1 MEGGLLM
8 KDDRTSL
15 LDTIVRD
22 WNHLNSEMYC
32 RAEELGMDY
41 DPDNYSK
48 DFERLDN
55 LESKA
60 TELAAELG
68 REIYFEHNFMCLK

>member
-1 MEGGLLM
+1 M
-8 KDDRTSL
+8 KDDRTLL

-22 WNHLNSEMYC
+22 WNHLNSELYC
-32 RAEELGMDY
+32 RAEDLGMDY

-48 DFERLDN
+48 DFERLDS

>member
-1 MEGGLLM
+1 MR
-8 KDDRTSL
+8 DDNTRFNE
-15 LDTIVRD
+15 LDSIIRD

-32 RAEELGMDY
+32 LGEDLGMDF
-41 DPDNYSK
+41 DPDHYSK
-48 DFERLDN
+48 DFERLDS

-60 TELAAELG
+60 TTLAAELG